1 MQPVRLEHSRRHYC
15 SLITHS
21 RQDLFHRYGA
31 ALAAPS
37 KAGGYGM
44 KRQRIW
50 APYISGICMP
60 FCGLKQSM
68 HLDGNSCSY
77 GIKSRGNRLNNSSGM
92 C

>member
-1 MQPVRLEHSRRHYC
+1 
-15 SLITHS
+15 
-21 RQDLFHRYGA
+21 
-31 ALAAPS
+31 
-37 KAGGYGM
+37 M
-44 KRQRIW
+44 KRQRIGI
-50 APYISGICMP
+50 PYISGICMP